1 MEKQEMGLIN
11 QWWGPAP
18 SLDVAGEQ
26 GVEEGPLARY
36 PMLSRGPELPPRHA
50 AAIALPPSL
59 GASRRA
65 GFPPLL
71 VFKMQRIPKAKY
83 K

>member
-1 MEKQEMGLIN
+1 MERGLIN
-11 QWWGPAP
+11 QQWGPAP
-18 SLDVAGEQ
+18 SLDEAGEQ
-26 GVEEGPLARY
+26 GEEGAPLAHY
-36 PMLSRGPELPPRHA
+36 LRGPELPPRHT